1 MIGPLDGAASG
12 TAAPPLRAITVAE
25 QLAERL
31 AADILHDRLAVGE
44 RLGEEAIAA
53 RFEVSRGPVRAAL
66 RILERRGLA
75 KSSPRRG
82 FFVAKL
88 APETFRDAIEIRF
101 WLIVLGSR
109 SCARSGD
116 EEALLAIRQQL
127 SRLRRDAADLA
138 VSPADF
144 AREIS
149 IFYQVIVAHS
159 RNSKLPPILQETLDE
174 TAWALV
180 WRHWCIDYTS
190 IERREWA
197 VRIFDR
203 LVRAI
208 AGRDQD
214 GAEKQARQHLED
226 SLKVFLERLQA
237 QAANEHRP
245 PGVKSSSSAT

>member
-1 MIGPLDGAASG
+1 MTEQLEATPSGA
-12 TAAPPLRAITVAE
+12 TAKPLRAITVAE
-25 QLAERL
+25 QVAERL
-31 AADILHDRLAVGE
+31 AADILQDRLVVGE

-53 RFEVSRGPVRAAL
+53 RFDVSRGPVRAAL

-75 KSSPRRG
+75 KSYPRRG

-101 WLIVLGSR
+101 WLIVLGAR
-109 SCARSGD
+109 SCARSHG
-116 EEALLAIRQQL
+116 EGALAAIKQQL
-127 SRLRRDAADLA
+127 SRLRQDAGDLT

-149 IFYQVIVAHS
+149 TFYQVIVAHS
-159 RNSKLPPILQETLDE
+159 QNAKLPPILQETLDE

-190 IERREWA
+190 IERRDRS
-197 VRIFDR
+197 VRIFER

-208 AGRDQD
+208 AGRDED

-226 SLKVFLERLQA
+226 SLKVFLERL
-237 QAANEHRP
+237 NERAS
-245 PGVKSSSSAT
+245 G

>member
-1 MIGPLDGAASG
+1 MTEQLEVAPSGAVAK
-12 TAAPPLRAITVAE
+12 PLRAITVAE
-25 QLAERL
+25 QVAEQL
-31 AADILHDRLAVGE
+31 AADILQDRLAVGE

-53 RFEVSRGPVRAAL
+53 RFDVSRGPVRAAL

-75 KSSPRRG
+75 KSYPRRG

-101 WLIVLGSR
+101 WLIVLGAR
-109 SCARSGD
+109 SCARSHG
-116 EEALLAIRQQL
+116 EGALAAIRQQL
-127 SRLRRDAADLA
+127 SRLRRDAGDLG

-149 IFYQVIVAHS
+149 TFYHVIVAHS
-159 RNSKLPPILQETLDE
+159 QNPKLPPILQETLDE
-174 TAWALV
+174 TAWTLV

-190 IERREWA
+190 VERRDRS
-197 VRIFDR
+197 VRIFER

-208 AGRDQD
+208 AGRDED

-226 SLKVFLERLQA
+226 SLRVFLERL
-237 QAANEHRP
+237 NERAS
-245 PGVKSSSSAT
+245 G